1 MPLAERRSI
10 GRRLWAWTRALGFVA
25 VVGLV
30 SLGVGFVVFAN
41 SVAKQSRLSGTVSTD
56 AVPSADGIVVWT
68 GPGGGRLQAGADLLK
83 AERGERLLISGVNGA
98 NSRDDIAGLL
108 ELSQELVDCCLDLD
122 YAAIDTQSNARE
134 TWAWVD
140 ALGYE
145 HIILVTSA
153 YHMPRA
159 QVALGTRAGRIRVT
173 PYPVGSDDYRGWW
186 READMRERLWR
197 EYAKLLVSYFQD
209 PAPEPTRDTPIL
221 EIEPDPES

>member
-1 MPLAERRSI
+1 MPRAERRSL

-25 VVGLV
+25 LVGVL

-41 SVAKQSRLSGTVSTD
+41 SVAKQGRLSGAVSVD
-56 AVPSADGIVVWT
+56 AMPDADGIVVWT
-68 GPGGGRLQAGADLLK
+68 GPGGGRLQAGADLL
-83 AERGERLLISGVNGA
+83 AAGRGERLLISGVNGA
-98 NSRDDIAGLL
+98 NSREDIAELL
-108 ELSQELVDCCLDLD
+108 ELPEELAGCCLDLD

-173 PYPVGSDDYRGWW
+173 TFPVGSDDYRGWW
-186 READMRERLWR
+186 RDTEMRERLWR

-209 PAPEPTRDTPIL
+209 PATEPTRDTPIL
-221 EIEPDPES
+221 EIEPDAEA